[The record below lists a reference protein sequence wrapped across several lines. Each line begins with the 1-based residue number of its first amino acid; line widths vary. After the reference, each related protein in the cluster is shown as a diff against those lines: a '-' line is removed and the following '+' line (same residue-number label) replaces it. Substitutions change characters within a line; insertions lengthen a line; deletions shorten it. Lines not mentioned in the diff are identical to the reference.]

1 VRDDKVKPMMATN
14 VITNMILSHPLLV
27 TCGENQLEIP
37 DASSVGGCNNI
48 KTTDEKA
55 KIVCKT

>member
-1 VRDDKVKPMMATN
+1 MMATN